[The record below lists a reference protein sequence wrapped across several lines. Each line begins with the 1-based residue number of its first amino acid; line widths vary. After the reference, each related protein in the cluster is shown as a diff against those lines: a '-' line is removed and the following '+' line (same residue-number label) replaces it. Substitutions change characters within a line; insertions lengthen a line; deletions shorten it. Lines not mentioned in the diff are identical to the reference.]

1 MANGHGGARP
11 GAGRKKGSKTRL
23 TKDLKRTLSEIA
35 SEYTSEALEALADVM
50 RNGQSDAARVSAANS
65 LLDRAHGKPIQ
76 ATVEVDPDKAPMPFD
91 GFVISRAKPDQD

>member
-35 SEYTSEALEALADVM
+35 SEYTSEALETLADVM

-76 ATVEVDPDKAPMPFD
+76 ATVEVDSDKSPIPFD
-91 GFVISRAKPDQD
+91 GFVISRAKSDQD